1 MSTTNGPTATSET
14 TTSRGPSDVAD
25 VGDIGGIDDVGD
37 AGQAGGS
44 GGSTAE
50 SGGPAAKIVR
60 AVRLLRIGA
69 WTALA
74 LFVVA
79 LLAVTVVGP
88 FLLGNPAVTGGRP
101 RLFGGLLL
109 SLVAG
114 TAVFVVATLALD

>member
-14 TTSRGPSDVAD
+14 TTSRGASDVAD
-25 VGDIGGIDDVGD
+25 IGPAVD
-37 AGQAGGS
+37 S

-50 SGGPAAKIVR
+50 SGGLTAESGGSAATFVR

-69 WTALA
+69 WTALT

-101 RLFGGLLL
+101 LLFGILLL

-114 TAVFVVATLALD
+114 TAVFVVTTLALD